1 MWEVCVFENLKSL
14 SFYSDEN
21 VIFQL
26 QINVLGK
33 EKSTENLENYSLM
46 KLDLDWQFSEPGIPG
61 KSPYGEFQE

>member
-1 MWEVCVFENLKSL
+1 MFENLKSL

-46 KLDLDWQFSEPGIPG
+46 KLDLD
-61 KSPYGEFQE
+61 